1 MTIGR
6 VRKLETQYLSVIFG
20 LLKTVKG
27 LFIGGLGLDDGDHEV
42 ARITEE
48 IIGSLLWT
56 ASDLGPRDNDAPVC
70 KGLLLGKGVR
80 LVVPSAWTSFGRIYF
95 LQVSASVIMTDI
107 LQPSL

>member
-1 MTIGR
+1 MSVGR
-6 VRKLETQYLSVIFG
+6 VSELEAEDLSVILG
-20 LLKTVKG
+20 LLKTVRG

-56 ASDLGPRDNDAPVC
+56 ASNLSAGDNDAPVC

-80 LVVPSAWTSFGRIYF
+80 LFVPSGLDELR
-95 LQVSASVIMTDI
+95 
-107 LQPSL
+107 